1 MRYVLPFVCPTLM
14 IAIVVM
20 AATTKVDEKPLTKAV
35 VVNGGEHLL
44 PASSLSKAARPVA
57 EAMEA
62 QLADVGVKGFSV
74 SGDTLY
80 CSINSVPMGDT
91 ILLEVEAK
99 SDCPNN
105 SIYGVKRPESL
116 ARSEVTD
123 GIEGF
128 LVRWTQ
134 LRHEGGEDAPA
145 KEVSHEMGEV
155 ERWEVV
161 LDME

>member
-1 MRYVLPFVCPTLM
+1 
-14 IAIVVM
+14 
-20 AATTKVDEKPLTKAV
+20 V

-44 PASSLSKAARPVA
+44 PASSLNEEAKAVA

-62 QLADVGVKGFSV
+62 QLSEVGVKGFSV

-91 ILLEVEAK
+91 ILIEVEAK

-105 SIYGVKRPESL
+105 SIYGVTRPESL
-116 ARSEVTD
+116 ARDEVTD
-123 GIEGF
+123 GIKGF
-128 LVRWTQ
+128 LVAWTQ
-134 LRHEGGEDAPA
+134 LRHGCDDPA
-145 KEVSHEMGEV
+145 KEISHEMGEV